1 MRQRARYMILAT
13 LIPLAGC
20 IVPVPRGLN
29 PLHLKL
35 MSAETLRE
43 YSEEVFRRHNRVAS
57 RLMMATPEIE
67 SLSAAEA
74 TRLDRAEARMND
86 ACAALNEVA
95 SLRATGE
102 DTGFALENEVRK
114 TVRHC
119 SAKTKALERLLD
131 QLEIS
136 T

>member
-1 MRQRARYMILAT
+1 MKQRARYMILAT

-29 PLHLKL
+29 PLHLKF

-43 YSEEVFRRHNRVAS
+43 YSEEVFRRHNRVVS

-74 TRLDRAEARMND
+74 ARLDRAEARMNE
-86 ACAALNEVA
+86 ACAAINEIA
-95 SLRATGE
+95 SLHATG
-102 DTGFALENEVRK
+102 DDSGFALQNEVRT
-114 TVRHC
+114 TVRRC
-119 SAKTKALERLLD
+119 SARTKALERLLD
-131 QLEIS
+131 QLEIP